1 MKKSEKN
8 PKIRATKK
16 MTSEVAKQG
25 DGGGTRY
32 NTGKTLVELVVPE
45 WIWALADVTTRG
57 SVVGGGQYPM
67 RNWERG
73 MKWSIC
79 IGCAL
84 RHFLKFLCGQRY
96 DVETGCHHMAMA
108 AWNLLA
114 VMTYDL
120 EEIGEN
126 DLPTKDFSILERV
139 NSGIGTNNAEKP
151 STNTRRRNRR

>member
-1 MKKSEKN
+1 MAPENALK
-8 PKIRATKK
+8 
-16 MTSEVAKQG
+16 G

-45 WIWALADVTTRG
+45 WTWALADVTTRG

-79 IGCAL
+79 IGCAG
-84 RHFLKFLCGQRY
+84 RHILKFLCGQRY
-96 DVETGCHHMAMA
+96 DVETGCHHLAMA

-126 DLPTKDFSILERV
+126 DLPNKDFSILQRV
-139 NSGIGTNNAEKP
+139 NSGIGTNYAQKP
-151 STNTRRRNRR
+151 ARNPRRRNSR